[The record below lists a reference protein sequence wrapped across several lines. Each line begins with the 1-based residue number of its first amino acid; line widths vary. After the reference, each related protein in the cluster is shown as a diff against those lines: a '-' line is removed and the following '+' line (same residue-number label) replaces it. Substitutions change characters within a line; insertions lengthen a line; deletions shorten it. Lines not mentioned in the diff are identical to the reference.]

1 MDQDGAREPGVAVDE
16 DTCTGDSGGPMIIP
30 SEVNGQM
37 VDVQVGIVSWG
48 IGCASVSPH
57 IFTCVIHNMNMVLS
71 LMFNTLMNA
80 TFRIRSKSS
89 RAYTLV

>member
-1 MDQDGAREPGVAVDE
+1 MDQDGGRGGLAVDE

-48 IGCASVSPH
+48 IGCASVSS
-57 IFTCVIHNMNMVLS
+57 ISI
-71 LMFNTLMNA
+71 
-80 TFRIRSKSS
+80 I
-89 RAYTLV
+89 